1 MSGTT
6 SDEYSIGDVC
16 SRTTLSTSAHEIKQ
30 MLHQDARGLKWDQ
43 SRGRFIPKHGT
54 SLWEIY
60 ATHGM
65 SLDEFMASSSSSCS
79 PVLWEPPES
88 FLSDNEIK
96 QILHESQGNEVQYYK
111 KVTAA
116 GLFKQK
122 QAFFKLWGSGN
133 SWGCLL
139 TYGLGRCLYFVV
151 EISGAVF

>member
-1 MSGTT
+1 MLGTT
-6 SDEYSIGDVC
+6 SDEYSIGDVYNYD
-16 SRTTLSTSAHEIKQ
+16 
-30 MLHQDARGLKWDQ
+30 HQDARGLKWDA
-43 SRGRFIPKHGT
+43 SKERFIPKHGT

-122 QAFFKLWGSGN
+122 QAFVIIITHS
-133 SWGCLL
+133 
-139 TYGLGRCLYFVV
+139 YY
-151 EISGAVF
+151 

>member
-1 MSGTT
+1 
-6 SDEYSIGDVC
+6 
-16 SRTTLSTSAHEIKQ
+16 
-30 MLHQDARGLKWDQ
+30 
-43 SRGRFIPKHGT
+43 
-54 SLWEIY
+54 
-60 ATHGM
+60 M

-122 QAFFKLWGSGN
+122 QAF
-133 SWGCLL
+133 
-139 TYGLGRCLYFVV
+139 V
-151 EISGAVF
+151 